1 MGETRQEA
9 VGNNFRPIIFRRRHL
24 EDRKE
29 MDKLLAIE
37 GAVQIIDTIDMQLAE
52 LIKIENPSEGFDEKK
67 LRTYIDAYIYP
78 SSSFD
83 FGAWVYYPWL
93 NKIIHLLDEPEFV
106 KVRTSRNIYKIKPEE
121 INVLKEKK
129 VGIVGLSVGQSIALT
144 LAMERSCGE
153 LRLADFDSIE
163 LSNMNRIRVGVQD
176 LGQSK
181 VITAARQIAELDP
194 YIKVLCFT
202 DGLDTGNM
210 DQFLLEGGKL
220 DMLVEECDGIDIK
233 IISRLKARAYGIPV
247 IMDTNDKGMLD
258 IERFDLERDRPILHG
273 RLQKIEGYTIQD
285 MEVQLKELDLEQKI
299 AYLVDIIGFENVSE
313 AMKLSLHYMK
323 KTIIGWPQLASA
335 VTLGGAMVTDVV
347 RRVFLDQFNDSGRY
361 FVDFEELIHN
371 TKVD

>member
-9 VGNNFRPIIFRRRHL
+9 VANNFRPIIFRRGHL
-24 EDRKE
+24 EDSKE

-52 LIKIENPSEGFDEKK
+52 LIKIENPSESFDEKK

>member
-24 EDRKE
+24 EDSKE

-52 LIKIENPSEGFDEKK
+52 LIKIENPSESFDEKK

-285 MEVQLKELDLEQKI
+285 MEIQLKELDLEQKI

>member
-52 LIKIENPSEGFDEKK
+52 LIKIENPSESFDEKK

-129 VGIVGLSVGQSIALT
+129 VGIVGLAVGQSIALT